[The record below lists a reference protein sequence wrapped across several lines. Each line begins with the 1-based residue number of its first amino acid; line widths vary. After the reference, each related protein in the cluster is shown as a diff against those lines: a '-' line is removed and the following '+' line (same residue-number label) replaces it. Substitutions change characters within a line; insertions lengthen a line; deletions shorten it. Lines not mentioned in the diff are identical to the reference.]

1 MSDSRDNV
9 EEAFT
14 RWAKKTL
21 RRSRK
26 RTAYAVLLLLLGA
39 VLLYQGF
46 SDYNAFS
53 ITCGF
58 LFALYGL
65 FLRFHIRKAK
75 VIVKEIE
82 QELVGLRESARAKSA
97 DAGPCG
103 ELERR
108 PD

>member
-1 MSDSRDNV
+1 MNENRDNV

-26 RTAYAVLLLLLGA
+26 RTAYTVLLLLLGA

-65 FLRFHIRKAK
+65 FLRFHIRKVK

-82 QELVGLRESARAKSA
+82 QELVGLRESERESEIEE
-97 DAGPCG
+97 GPQ
-103 ELERR
+103 
-108 PD
+108 

>member
-1 MSDSRDNV
+1 MSESRDTV
-9 EEAFT
+9 DEALA

-26 RTAYAVLLLLLGA
+26 RTAYAILLLLLGA
-39 VLLYQGF
+39 FLLYQGF
-46 SDYNAFS
+46 SDYNALS

-82 QELVGLRESARAKSA
+82 QELAGLRDSERES
-97 DAGPCG
+97 DIEEGPQ
-103 ELERR
+103 
-108 PD
+108 